1 MLVKHLDVE
10 ADALF
15 CGECVHVAADR
26 NSLEYII
33 FGGTVLLSLG
43 HHVVDEVGNSVPLEV
58 LIAGARLDPDTDRD
72 GADVLHLFGNEGQP
86 VGQNF
91 AADIARLFNHGKFP
105 TSFQEKRPQ
114 AEAFAAIVTYPSRCA
129 RIHPCLAKSMTY
141 TKNAQ

>member
-1 MLVKHLDVE
+1 MLIKHFAVE

-15 CGECVHVAADR
+15 CGDGVHVAADR
-26 NSLEYII
+26 INLAGDI
-33 FGGTVLLSLG
+33 FGGTVLRSLE
-43 HHVVDEVGNSVPLEV
+43 HHVLYEVGNSVPLEV

-91 AADIARLFNHGKFP
+91 AAEIARPFNQGKFP

-129 RIHPCLAKSMTY
+129 RIHPCLPKSLTY

>member
-26 NSLEYII
+26 IHLASNI
-33 FGGTVLLSLG
+33 FGGTVLRSLE
-43 HHVVDEVGNSVPLEV
+43 HHVLDEVGNSVPLEV

-105 TSFQEKRPQ
+105 TTFQEKRPP
-114 AEAFAAIVTYPSRCA
+114 AVAFPDNVKYPISCA
-129 RIHPCLAKSMTY
+129 RIHPSLAISMTY

>member
-26 NSLEYII
+26 IHLASNI
-33 FGGTVLLSLG
+33 FGGTVLRSLE
-43 HHVVDEVGNSVPLEV
+43 HHVLDEVGNSVPLEV

-105 TSFQEKRPQ
+105 TSFQAPASGSLCSYCYIPEQ
-114 AEAFAAIVTYPSRCA
+114 MCA
-129 RIHPCLAKSMTY
+129 NTSLP
-141 TKNAQ
+141 